1 VLSLDKNK
9 DLVSVNNISNY
20 IGADYTINF
29 DNFKLIPRIGLTTIY
44 NSDSYVIVADTGL
57 KFKADIT
64 DNLELTNE
72 IKFSDLIKS
81 KEIDKTVFDNL
92 IINETGF
99 NLKYKKITAG
109 LIYGFSNGAQTSS
122 EWIGFNFNYNF

>member
-1 VLSLDKNK
+1 LSLDKNK

-44 NSDSYVIVADTGL
+44 NSDSHTVVADTGL
-57 KFKADIT
+57 KFKANIT
-64 DNLELTNE
+64 DNLEFTNE

-81 KEIDKTVFDNL
+81 KEIDKTVFDNV
-92 IINETGF
+92 ITNETGF

-109 LIYGFSNGAQTSS
+109 LIYGFSNGGEISS
-122 EWIGFNFNYNF
+122 NRLGFNLIYNF